1 MVDQPVG
8 GAVVSVD
15 AALSHHLW
23 LDGLGQLFAKLHP
36 PLIVG
41 VDIPDNALGEDL
53 HLVHGQ
59 HGPQCEGG
67 HPVHHDGVGRS
78 VSCEL
83 FVGSNQTNLSLR
95 LASLLQLSHNCG
107 SVFALNNNIL

>member
-1 MVDQPVG
+1 MVDQTIG

-15 AALSHHLW
+15 AALRHHLR
-23 LDGLGQLFAKLHP
+23 LDGLSQLFAELHS

-59 HGPQCEGG
+59 HGPQCEGS
-67 HPVHHDGVGRS
+67 HPVHHDAVGRP
-78 VSCEL
+78 VPREL
-83 FVGSNQTNLSLR
+83 LVRTDAGNISLGF
-95 LASLLQLSHNCG
+95 ASLLQLSLDC
-107 SVFALNNNIL
+107 SFVLPLQ